1 MHVQLICKHNYLLYL
16 CTLLSILHESMKT
29 AIIGGGAAGFFLA
42 INLKELN
49 PNMDVTIF
57 EKGSRVLR
65 KVAVSGG
72 GRCNCTNSFD
82 GVKDLRHVYP
92 RGFRLIKRLFNIF
105 DYKDAYNWFERHGI
119 ELTTQSDN
127 CVFPKSQSSQSVIN
141 CFLREANK
149 HQIHIKTKS
158 DVDFIYLKNNFDFI
172 AVTTGGSQS
181 LNSYKW
187 LADIGH
193 DIINPIPSLY
203 SLAVND
209 TSLTNLMGRVVE
221 HVKMQIAGTK
231 IKSEGSLLITHWGI
245 SGPAVLYLSSFA
257 AQLLA
262 EQNYKAQISINWSN
276 MKEQEIEINLL
287 DCIKSNPQKQI
298 TNYNPFALSQNLWK
312 YIVEKSLQGKS
323 DKKWIELNKKEI
335 HRLSNTISNDVIS
348 IVGRAP
354 HRDEFVTCGGI
365 KLDNINFNTM
375 ESKVVDNLFFAGEV
389 LDIDGI
395 TGGFNS
401 LSAWTTAYVAAK
413 SIAEKSL

>member
-1 MHVQLICKHNYLLYL
+1 
-16 CTLLSILHESMKT
+16 MKT
-29 AIIGGGAAGFFLA
+29 AIIGGGAAGLFLA

-57 EKGSRVLR
+57 EKGARVLR

-127 CVFPKSQSSQSVIN
+127 YVFPKSQSSQSVIN

-158 DVDFIYLKNNFDFI
+158 DVDFNYLKNNFDFI

-193 DIINPIPSLY
+193 DIITPKPSLY

-221 HVKMQIAGTK
+221 HVRIQIVGTK

-245 SGPAVLYLSSFA
+245 SGPVVLYLSSFA

-312 YIVEKSLQGKS
+312 YIVEKSLQS
-323 DKKWIELNKKEI
+323 QTDKKWIELNKKEI

-395 TGGFNS
+395 TGGFNFQA
-401 LSAWTTAYVAAK
+401 AWTTAYVAAK